1 MIVRSLT
8 HPICRSTLDE
18 LAQFEQQFQYPLG
31 PDSHFS
37 ISHGSEYLPF
47 FAAMGAATLLVAEH
61 LGTIVGTLVLVH
73 RQLVIRE
80 SGSGESQTRCQEAH
94 YICDLKVRPDARS
107 GSALARLMTAA
118 AEIIRPC
125 QSHACYSV
133 VMAGTSSEPAAYTGR
148 LNIPD
153 FATVGEVA
161 ILRFLTA
168 ASSEPSKVVD
178 ASPDQFT
185 ATQARLRTAGV
196 QAAAGD
202 SSLRSLIAV
211 QRFCHIDETACGLLE
226 DTRRGKRLIH
236 GSGEEIVSSH
246 LSRFR
251 WSDLTAAEDLL
262 KHALDRSF
270 ELGFPAMFCSMP
282 FAAWTQLKPLL
293 QGLEYQQTSAT
304 VYGYQVQFNLDWWI
318 DTSEI

>member
-31 PDSHFS
+31 PENHFS
-37 ISHGSEYLPF
+37 ISHGSEYLPV

-61 LGTIVGTLVLVH
+61 GGTIVGTLVLVH
-73 RQLVIRE
+73 RQLVIRD
-80 SGSGESQTRCQEAH
+80 SGSGESQSRCQAAH
-94 YICDLKVRPDARS
+94 YICDLKVRPEARS
-107 GSALARLMTAA
+107 SSALARLMTAA
-118 AEIIRPC
+118 ADFIRPC

-133 VMAGTSSEPAAYTGR
+133 VMAGTGSEPAAYTGR
-148 LNIPD
+148 LGIPD
-153 FATVGEVA
+153 FAAVGEFA

-168 ASSEPSKVVD
+168 PGSAQSKIVN

-185 ATQARLRTAGV
+185 ATQERLRAAGV
-196 QAAAGD
+196 EPVAGD
-202 SSLRSLIAV
+202 SFLRSLIAV
-211 QRFCHIDETACGLLE
+211 PRFCHVNGTAYGLLE

-236 GSGEEIVSSH
+236 SSGEEIVSSH
-246 LSRFR
+246 LSRFH
-251 WSDLTAAEDLL
+251 WSDLAAAEDLL
-262 KHALDRSF
+262 KHALNRSF

-282 FAAWTQLKPLL
+282 SAEWAQLKPML
-293 QGLEYQQTSAT
+293 QGLEYQQTSGT
-304 VYGYQVQFNLDWWI
+304 VYGYQVPVDLDWRI

>member
-8 HPICRSTLDE
+8 HPICRFTLDE
-18 LAQFEQQFQYPLG
+18 LAQFERQFQYPLG
-31 PDSHFS
+31 PDNHFS

-47 FAAMGAATLLVAEH
+47 FAAMGPATLLVAEH

-73 RQLVIRE
+73 RQLAIRD
-80 SGSGESQTRCQEAH
+80 SGSGESQTRCQDAH
-94 YICDLKVRPDARS
+94 YICDLKVRPEARS
-107 GSALARLMTAA
+107 SSALARLMTAA
-118 AEIIRPC
+118 ADIIRPF

-153 FATVGEVA
+153 FSAVAEVA
-161 ILRFLTA
+161 VLRFLTA
-168 ASSEPSKVVD
+168 TRSEPAKVVN
-178 ASPDQFT
+178 ATLDQFT
-185 ATQARLRTAGV
+185 TTQERLRAVGV
-196 QAAAGD
+196 QPAAGE

-211 QRFCHIDETACGLLE
+211 QRFCHVDGTVCGLLE
-226 DTRRGKRLIH
+226 DTRRGKRLIQA
-236 GSGEEIVSSH
+236 SGGEIVSAH

-251 WSDLTAAEDLL
+251 WSDIAAAAELL
-262 KHALDRSF
+262 KHALKRSF

-282 FAAWTQLKPLL
+282 SGAWVQLKPLL
-293 QGLEYQQTSAT
+293 HGIDYQQTSAT
-304 VYGYQVQFNLDWWI
+304 VYGYQVPDNRDWWI

>member
-18 LAQFEQQFQYPLG
+18 LAQFERQFQYPLG
-31 PDSHFS
+31 PDHHFS

-73 RQLVIRE
+73 RQLVIRD
-80 SGSGESQTRCQEAH
+80 SGSGELQTRCQDAH

-107 GSALARLMTAA
+107 SSALARLMTAA
-118 AEIIRPC
+118 ADIIRPC
-125 QSHACYSV
+125 QFHACYSV

-148 LNIPD
+148 LGIPD
-153 FATVGEVA
+153 FAAVGEVA

-168 ASSEPSKVVD
+168 SSREPSNVVF

-185 ATQARLRTAGV
+185 ATQERLRAAGV
-196 QAAAGD
+196 HPAAGD

-211 QRFCHIDETACGLLE
+211 ERLHHINETACGLLE
-226 DTRRGKRLIH
+226 DTRCGKRLMLA
-236 GSGEEIVSSH
+236 SGEEIVSSH
-246 LSRFR
+246 LSHFR
-251 WSDLTAAEDLL
+251 WSDLAAAADLV

-282 FAAWTQLKPLL
+282 SAAWLQLKPLL
-293 QGLEYQQTSAT
+293 HGIECQQTSAT
-304 VYGYQVQFNLDWWI
+304 IYGYLVPDSLEWWI

>member
-8 HPICRSTLDE
+8 HPINKSTLNE
-18 LAQFEQQFQYPLG
+18 LAQFERQFQYPLG
-31 PDSHFS
+31 PDNHFS

-61 LGTIVGTLVLVH
+61 RGAIDGTLVLVR

-94 YICDLKVRPDARS
+94 YICDLKVRPEARS

-118 AEIIRPC
+118 ADIIRPYP
-125 QSHACYSV
+125 SHACYSV

-153 FATVGEVA
+153 FAVVGEVA

-168 ASSEPSKVVD
+168 ATCEPRKVID
-178 ASPDQFT
+178 ASPEQF
-185 ATQARLRTAGV
+185 AGLQERLGASGV
-196 QAAAGD
+196 QPVAGN

-211 QRFCHIDETACGLLE
+211 QRFCHLNGTACGLLE
-226 DTRRGKRLIH
+226 DTRRGKRLIQA
-236 GSGEEIVSSH
+236 SGEEIVSAH
-246 LSRFR
+246 LSRFC
-251 WSDLTAAEDLL
+251 WSDLSAAEDLL
-262 KHALDRSF
+262 KHALNRSF

-282 FAAWTQLKPLL
+282 KAAWAQLKPLL
-293 QGLEYQQTSAT
+293 HGLEYQQTSAT
-304 VYGYQVQFNLDWWI
+304 VYGYHVPSNPAWWI